1 VNDHQIVDGLKQALG
16 PSTSRVVGLTGRPDG
31 FLLHENSWILLPSK
45 LQIVGQALSWLG
57 EGGTV
62 DALEIGMNRAAERYP
77 PGQKQI
83 FLDALKKMSFTD
95 ARHILTGSHTAD
107 REYFKTNRLRRSHH
121 WVLPHPPQFHATHRS
136 PPEVSPRQQ
145 NRPRGSMIA
154 DEFDLD
160 KYIVGKPLDGLF
172 FILGQEEMK
181 IRANPAAQTTAL
193 LKEVFARR

>member
-16 PSTSRVVGLTGRPDG
+16 LSTSRVVGLTGRPDG

-45 LQIVGQALSWLG
+45 LQVVGQALSWLG

-62 DALEIGMNRAAERYP
+62 DALEIGVNRAAERATP
-77 PGQKQI
+77 QAKTD

-95 ARHILTGSHTAD
+95 ARHILTGSDTAD
-107 REYFKTNRLRRSHH
+107 REYFKTNQLRRSHH

-136 PPEVSPRQQ
+136 PPEVSLRQQ

-154 DEFDLD
+154 DEFDLE
-160 KYIVGKPLDGLF
+160 KHVGKPLDGLF